1 MRHVYLAATGQ
12 NRGKTTV
19 SLGVMDG
26 FRRRAET
33 SIALKRAGQAEEIVA
48 AALYLA
54 SDHASY
60 TTGALL
66 RIDGGSH

>member
-1 MRHVYLAATGQ
+1 
-12 NRGKTTV
+12 
-19 SLGVMDG
+19 MDG

-33 SIALKRAGQAEEIVA
+33 AIALRRGGQAEEIVA